1 MENQNKYIIDKSSN
15 EFKKSEKIYKMNVA
29 KNKAR
34 EEKHKSNQKI
44 LEQIDNINIKNVW
57 ENYIKDLKN
66 NQRYNKASILEYS
79 EIILIDNNLLVK
91 ASNLVQAKE
100 IQHDKHLIEYLKN
113 YTGIKNLKIIAK
125 VEEQYFI

>member
-1 MENQNKYIIDKSSN
+1 MWYG
-15 EFKKSEKIYKMNVA
+15 
-29 KNKAR
+29 R
-34 EEKHKSNQKI
+34 HKSNQKI